1 MLINYKEIGLRLKQ
15 ARIKAGLT
23 QAALASA
30 LGLSVSYIKTCEF
43 GRKPSLEYIVGVS
56 EICSVSIDW
65 IMTGAEIIIDDTIS
79 KLPLDQQRIL
89 KTVID
94 LLNNE
99 NPDIRSWAKIQIKRA
114 FPEYFKEENK

>member
-30 LGLSVSYIKTCEF
+30 LGLSVSYIKTF
-43 GRKPSLEYIVGVS
+43 
-56 EICSVSIDW
+56 SIDW

>member
-30 LGLSVSYIKTCEF
+30 LGLSVSYIKT
-43 GRKPSLEYIVGVS
+43 LS